1 MGKLVLKSN
10 ILNGMVLACRH
21 EISKLILRYLH
32 EFGTESHDDGL
43 ALVLFVW
50 RDTDQ
55 RKEDIVLHDGDVEER
70 LKVLEKASAGHSD
83 HLLRKLH
90 TITVTVSC
98 TKMEL
103 SETDSLQV
111 LT

>member
-1 MGKLVLKSN
+1 MGKLVPKSN

-21 EISKLILRYLH
+21 EISKLILCYLH

-43 ALVLFVW
+43 PLVLFVW

-55 RKEDIVLHDGDVEER
+55 EDIVLHDGDVEQQ